1 MRISPFKLERYLEL
15 YEFTAKYMLGAS
27 DCESF
32 EIKEILSE
40 QELSEMA
47 FLRLSYS
54 MAQGNLR
61 LRQEVSNLFCA
72 AGPEDILICVPQE
85 GIFITMNALLEPG
98 DKVIVQV
105 PCYQSLCELPKALG
119 CKVLP
124 WTPETENKRWEW
136 NLDFLRENVDNKT
149 KLIVINSPQN
159 PTGQTFCK
167 QEYLEILDIARR
179 NGCYVF
185 SDEMYRLL
193 EHDPQDRLPTGSD
206 TYEKCISLSGMSKT
220 FGLGGLRVG
229 WISTRD
235 KQVLKRIIEF
245 KDYTTI
251 SNNAL
256 SEYVATI
263 ALKKKETLLARNHKI
278 IKNNLGL
285 LDSFFAKHENLF
297 GWFKPKAASIGFVK
311 TKFSMN
317 AEAFCEDLVAKKDV
331 LLVPS
336 TKFGY
341 GNNHFRLGF
350 GRKNMQDGLNLL
362 EQYVQEKI
370 QKT

>member
-27 DCESF
+27 DCETF

-40 QELSEMA
+40 QELYEMA
-47 FLRLSYS
+47 SLRLGYS

-61 LRQEVSNLFCA
+61 LRQEISNLFCA
-72 AGPEDILICVPQE
+72 TGPQDILICVPQE

-119 CKVLP
+119 CKVLLWEP
-124 WTPETENKRWEW
+124 DTENKRWEW

-159 PTGQTFCK
+159 PTGQTFTK
-167 QEYLEILDIARR
+167 QEYHEILDIAKR
-179 NGCYVF
+179 NRCYVF

-229 WISTRD
+229 WISTTD
-235 KQVLKRIIEF
+235 KHALKRIIEF

-251 SNNAL
+251 SNNPIA
-256 SEYVATI
+256 EYVATI
-263 ALKKKETLLARNHKI
+263 ALKKKETLIARNHSI
-278 IKNNLGL
+278 IMNNLGL
-285 LDSFFAKHENLF
+285 LDSFFAKHQNLF
-297 GWFKPKAASIGFVK
+297 AWFKPKAASIAFVQ
-311 TKFSMN
+311 TKFN
-317 AEAFCEDLVAKKDV
+317 KGAEAFCEDLVKKKEV

-341 GNNHFRLGF
+341 GNRHFRLGF
-350 GRKNMQDGLNLL
+350 GRKNMQDGLRLL
-362 EQYVQEKI
+362 EQYLQEEM
-370 QKT
+370 QKV